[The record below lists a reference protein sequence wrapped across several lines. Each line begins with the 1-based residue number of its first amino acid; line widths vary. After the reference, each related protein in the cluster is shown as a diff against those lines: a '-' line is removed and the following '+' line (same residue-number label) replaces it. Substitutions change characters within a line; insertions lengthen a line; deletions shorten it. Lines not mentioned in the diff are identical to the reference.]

1 MSVEVR
7 ENETPVRGAVEVER
21 GGTSVASGDEGQAGS
36 RTFIKEEN
44 LKEEKRAVGG
54 AFVAAINDVRLL
66 LIALWLGGAV
76 YFSATVAPSAFG
88 VLRAL
93 NVPHANEAAG
103 SIVSRTLAMLN
114 TSGFVISLV
123 LLATAFL
130 FRGTVKRKVFLSE
143 IISLGLVA
151 ITTGVGQW
159 IIAAR
164 MLALRHSMSV
174 PIDEVA
180 KDNPLHVA
188 FDSLHSASVATL
200 GIGIIAAAVA
210 LLLIARHRRTF

>member
-1 MSVEVR
+1 MSVGVG
-7 ENETPVRGAVEVER
+7 ENQTPVQAARDVER
-21 GGTSVASGDEGQAGS
+21 DEATVAREDERQAANDS
-36 RTFIKEEN
+36 FI
-44 LKEEKRAVGG
+44 
-54 AFVAAINDVRLL
+54 AILNDVRLL
-66 LIALWLGGAV
+66 LMALWLGGAV

-93 NVPHANEAAG
+93 AVPHANEAAG

-130 FRGTVKRKVFLSE
+130 FRATIKRRTFLYE
-143 IISLGLVA
+143 IVALLLVA

-180 KDNPLHVA
+180 KDNPLRVA
-188 FDSLHSASVATL
+188 FDTLHGASVTTL
-200 GIGIIAAAVA
+200 GIGIIAAIAA
-210 LLLIARHRRTF
+210 LLLISRRRREKRN